1 MNLQASNAVWN
12 RKQKTEN
19 REHVANPPSAWAGN
33 KDITELICRRM
44 LLFNV
49 ISNKPFIKFIAAPDT
64 HSCVPAYKFSQNRLF
79 HNFWKLY
86 TPDYSK
92 LQEMEDVGGKLTV
105 DFWDHGE
112 HVMIYLTSEIE
123 WVSHLLKQ
131 FFPLSNK
138 LWCGSKK
145 TQITR
150 KVEKHAVCK

>member
-92 LQEMEDVGGKLTV
+92 LQEMEDVGGKLTGFLRPWWTRNDIFNIWNRMSV
-105 DFWDHGE
+105 PSSKAVF
-112 HVMIYLTSEIE
+112 SPF
-123 WVSHLLKQ
+123 KQ
-131 FFPLSNK
+131 TLVWIQEDTDNK
-138 LWCGSKK
+138 ESGK
-145 TQITR
+145 T
-150 KVEKHAVCK
+150 CCL

>member
-1 MNLQASNAVWN
+1 MIVDEFTGKQCCV
-12 RKQKTEN
+12 KQKTEN

-92 LQEMEDVGGKLTV
+92 LQEMEDVGGKLTGFLRPWWTRNDIFNIWNRMGV
-105 DFWDHGE
+105 PSSKQLW
-112 HVMIYLTSEIE
+112 TSP
-123 WVSHLLKQ
+123 
-131 FFPLSNK
+131 FK
-138 LWCGSKK
+138 LWCGSRK

-150 KVEKHAVCK
+150 KAEKYAVCK